1 MNYGMVSASIRYMLA
16 LSISFR
22 YSFLQAA
29 ADECVLDMRTPSSWN
44 ESNVVGG
51 NWGGFLRSNSCGS
64 SVERYLYA
72 LAKKANVT
80 GEIFL
85 NVTEQKACL
94 SILNTAEKDV
104 FTCGIGRLTSGAGGC
119 SDYSVTDV
127 VSKLRNEL
135 RTLDENCKNL
145 GSKSGS
151 DEECSSCLR
160 RWEEM
165 AGSGNPS
172 NGLVREEA
180 DVCRFP
186 VLVSLTSRRVN
197 EIGWIESI
205 YTCLGNG
212 VPIVEVYNGIMNEN
226 LSSSTDD
233 QATEGTKITFITG
246 LEVVAGGVGGISVI
260 AALVWLILF
269 RKTTKT
275 TPPKGT
281 YARDGS
287 FSKEPSNVE
296 IALKEVLSATNNLS
310 ASNFIG
316 QGVAGKV
323 YKGVLSNGQQIAVK
337 HITNDGHM
345 ETFVR
350 EVTSLSHVKHP
361 NLVELLGH
369 CDGKD
374 ESFLVYELCDNG
386 NLSEWLFGKQK
397 SLTWIQRLDI
407 AIDSA
412 RGLCFL
418 HTYPDGCIVHRDI
431 KPTNI
436 LLGSNFRAKLS
447 DFGLSKVICMG
458 LSYVSSEVRGTFGY
472 VDPEYQKNRRVH
484 PSTDVY
490 SFGIVLLQLLSG
502 QRVINLE
509 VTRPIPLSKMAK
521 NLGRGGD
528 VTEFADPKL
537 NGEYSVEG
545 FRVTFRLALSC
556 TGLKQQRPSMEKVVA
571 VLEKARRISERVAS
585 LEFSLQSIEKSDFI

>member
-1 MNYGMVSASIRYMLA
+1 MNYGTVTAFIRYMLA

-29 ADECVLDMRTPSSWN
+29 ADECVLDMRTPLSWN

-51 NWGGFLRSNSCGS
+51 NWGGFLSNNSCGS
-64 SVERYLYA
+64 PFEQYLYA
-72 LAKKANVT
+72 MAKKANVT

-94 SILNTAEKDV
+94 STVNTAEKDV
-104 FTCGIGRLTSGAGGC
+104 FSCGMGRLTSGAGGC
-119 SDYSVTDV
+119 SDYSVIDV
-127 VSKLRNEL
+127 ISKLGNEL
-135 RTLDENCKNL
+135 QTLDGNCKNL
-145 GSKSGS
+145 DSKRES

-165 AGSGNPS
+165 AGSGNSS
-172 NGLVREEA
+172 NGLIREEA
-180 DVCRFP
+180 DVCRFS

-197 EIGWIESI
+197 EIGWIKSI

-212 VPIVEVYNGIMNEN
+212 RPIA
-226 LSSSTDD
+226 DK
-233 QATEGTKITFITG
+233 ATEGKKITFIIATG
-246 LEVVAGGVGGISVI
+246 LEVLVGGVGGISVI
-260 AALVWLILF
+260 AALVCLFLF

-275 TPPKGT
+275 IPPKGT

-287 FSKEPSNVE
+287 FSKEPSSVE
-296 IALKEVLSATNNLS
+296 ISLKEVLLATNHLS

-323 YKGVLSNGQQIAVK
+323 YKGILSNGHRIAVK

-369 CDGKD
+369 CDGED

-397 SLTWIQRLDI
+397 SLTWIQRVDI

-418 HTYPDGCIVHRDI
+418 HTYPDGCIVHRDV

-436 LLGSNFRAKLS
+436 LLGTNFRAKLS

-472 VDPEYQKNRRVH
+472 VDPEYQKNRHVH
-484 PSTDVY
+484 SSTDVY

-509 VTRPIPLSKMAK
+509 ATRPIPLSKMAK

-537 NGEYSVEG
+537 NEEYSVEG
-545 FRVTFRLALSC
+545 FRVMFRLALSC

-571 VLEKARRISERVAS
+571 VLEEARRVSETVAS
-585 LEFSLQSIEKSDFI
+585 LDFSVQSTEKPGFVVSR

>member
-1 MNYGMVSASIRYMLA
+1 MNYGTVTAFMRYMLA

-29 ADECVLDMRTPSSWN
+29 ADECLLDMRTPLSWDD
-44 ESNVVGG
+44 SNVVGG
-51 NWGGFLRSNSCGS
+51 NWGGFLSNNSCGS
-64 SVERYLYA
+64 PFERYLYA
-72 LAKKANVT
+72 VAKKANVT

-94 SILNTAEKDV
+94 STLNTDEKDV
-104 FTCGIGRLTSGAGGC
+104 FSCGIGRLTSGAGGC
-119 SDYSVTDV
+119 SDYSVMDV
-127 VSKLRNEL
+127 VSRLGNEL
-135 RTLDENCKNL
+135 QTLDESCKNL
-145 GSKSGS
+145 DSKRES

-165 AGSGNPS
+165 ADSGNSS
-172 NGLVREEA
+172 NGLIREET
-180 DVCRFP
+180 DVCRFS
-186 VLVSLTSRRVN
+186 VLVLLTSRRVN
-197 EIGWIESI
+197 EIGWIKSI
-205 YTCLGNG
+205 YTCVGNG
-212 VPIVEVYNGIMNEN
+212 GPIAD
-226 LSSSTDD
+226 T
-233 QATEGTKITFITG
+233 ATEGKKITFITG
-246 LEVVAGGVGGISVI
+246 LEVLIGGMGGISAI
-260 AALVWLILF
+260 AALVWLFLF

-287 FSKEPSNVE
+287 FSKEPSSVE
-296 IALKEVLSATNNLS
+296 VSLKEVLLATNNLS

-323 YKGVLSNGQQIAVK
+323 YKGVLSNGQRIAVK

-369 CDGKD
+369 CDGND

-412 RGLCFL
+412 KGLCFL
-418 HTYPDGCIVHRDI
+418 HTYPDGCIVHRDV

-436 LLGSNFRAKLS
+436 LLGTNFRAKLS

-472 VDPEYQKNRRVH
+472 VDPEYQKNRHVH
-484 PSTDVY
+484 SSTDVY

-502 QRVINLE
+502 QRVIDLE
-509 VTRPIPLSKMAK
+509 ATRPIPLTKMAK

-545 FRVTFRLALSC
+545 FRVTFKLALSC

-571 VLEKARRISERVAS
+571 VLEKARRVSETAASLDLSLQSTRKPNFVAS
-585 LEFSLQSIEKSDFI
+585 L

>member
-1 MNYGMVSASIRYMLA
+1 MLA
-16 LSISFR
+16 LSISYR
-22 YSFLQAA
+22 YTFLQAA
-29 ADECVLDMRTPSSWN
+29 ADECVLDMRTPLSWN

-51 NWGGFLRSNSCGS
+51 NWGGFLSSNSCGS
-64 SVERYLYA
+64 PFELYLYA

-94 SILNTAEKDV
+94 STLNTAEKDV
-104 FTCGIGRLTSGAGGC
+104 FSCGIGRLTSGAGGC
-119 SDYSVTDV
+119 SDYSVMDV
-127 VSKLRNEL
+127 VSKLGNEL
-135 RTLDENCKNL
+135 RTLDENCNNL
-145 GSKSGS
+145 GSKSES

-160 RWEEM
+160 RWEKM
-165 AGSGNPS
+165 AGSGNSS
-172 NGLVREEA
+172 NGLIREEA
-180 DVCRFP
+180 DVCSFS

-197 EIGWIESI
+197 EIGWIKSI
-205 YTCLGNG
+205 YTCLGNEG
-212 VPIVEVYNGIMNEN
+212 PIA
-226 LSSSTDD
+226 DK
-233 QATEGTKITFITG
+233 ATEGKKMTFIT
-246 LEVVAGGVGGISVI
+246 
-260 AALVWLILF
+260 
-269 RKTTKT
+269 
-275 TPPKGT
+275 
-281 YARDGS
+281 ARDGS
-287 FSKEPSNVE
+287 FSKEPSSVE
-296 IALKEVLSATNNLS
+296 VSLKEVLLATNNLS

-323 YKGVLSNGQQIAVK
+323 YKGVLSNGQRIAVK

-369 CDGKD
+369 CDGND

-397 SLTWIQRLDI
+397 SLTWTQRLDI

-418 HTYPDGCIVHRDI
+418 HTYPDGCIVHRDV

-436 LLGSNFRAKLS
+436 LLGTNFRAKLS

-472 VDPEYQKNRRVH
+472 VDPEYQKNRHVH
-484 PSTDVY
+484 SSTDVY

-509 VTRPIPLSKMAK
+509 ATRPIPLTKMAK

-528 VTEFADPKL
+528 VTDFADPKL

-545 FRVTFRLALSC
+545 FRVTVKLALSC

-571 VLEKARRISERVAS
+571 VLEKARRVSEAAAS
-585 LEFSLQSIEKSDFI
+585 LDLSLQSTRKPDFVVSQ

>member
-1 MNYGMVSASIRYMLA
+1 MNYGTVTAFMRYMLA

-22 YSFLQAA
+22 YSFLHAA
-29 ADECVLDMRTPSSWN
+29 ADECVLDMRTPLSWN

-51 NWGGFLRSNSCGS
+51 NWGGFLSNNSCGS
-64 SVERYLYA
+64 PFERYLYA
-72 LAKKANVT
+72 LAKKTNVT
-80 GEIFL
+80 GAIFL

-94 SILNTAEKDV
+94 STLNTAEKDV
-104 FTCGIGRLTSGAGGC
+104 FSCGIGRLTSGAAGC
-119 SDYSVTDV
+119 SDYAAIDI
-127 VSKLRNEL
+127 VSKLGTEL
-135 RTLDENCKNL
+135 RTLDENCNNL
-145 GSKSGS
+145 GLKSES

-160 RWEEM
+160 SWEEM
-165 AGSGNPS
+165 AGSGNSS
-172 NGLVREEA
+172 NGLIRKED
-180 DVCRFP
+180 DVCRFS
-186 VLVSLTSRRVN
+186 VLVLLTSRRVN
-197 EIGWIESI
+197 EIGWIKSI

-212 VPIVEVYNGIMNEN
+212 DPIA
-226 LSSSTDD
+226 DK
-233 QATEGTKITFITG
+233 ATEGKKITLIT
-246 LEVVAGGVGGISVI
+246 
-260 AALVWLILF
+260 
-269 RKTTKT
+269 
-275 TPPKGT
+275 
-281 YARDGS
+281 ARDGS
-287 FSKEPSNVE
+287 YSKEPSSVE
-296 IALKEVLSATNNLS
+296 ISLREVLSATNNLR

-323 YKGVLSNGQQIAVK
+323 YKGVLSNGQRIAVK

-350 EVTSLSHVKHP
+350 EVTSLSHIKHP

-369 CDGKD
+369 CDGED

-418 HTYPDGCIVHRDI
+418 HTYPDGCIVHRDV

-436 LLGSNFRAKLS
+436 LLGTNFRAKLS

-472 VDPEYQKNRRVH
+472 VDPEYQKNRHVH
-484 PSTDVY
+484 SSTDVY

-509 VTRPIPLSKMAK
+509 ATRPIPLTKMAK

-545 FRVTFRLALSC
+545 FRVMFRLALSC

-571 VLEKARRISERVAS
+571 VLEKARRVSEAAAS
-585 LEFSLQSIEKSDFI
+585 LDFSLQSTGKPGFVLSELQLSCNL

>member
-1 MNYGMVSASIRYMLA
+1 MNYGTVTAFMRYMLA

-22 YSFLQAA
+22 YSYLQAA
-29 ADECVLDMRTPSSWN
+29 ADECVLDMRTPLSWN

-51 NWGGFLRSNSCGS
+51 NWGGFLTNNSCGS
-64 SVERYLYA
+64 PFERYLYA

-94 SILNTAEKDV
+94 STLNTAEKDV
-104 FTCGIGRLTSGAGGC
+104 FSCGIGRLTSGAGGC
-119 SDYSVTDV
+119 SDYTAIDV
-127 VSKLRNEL
+127 VSKLGNEL
-135 RTLDENCKNL
+135 RTLDENCNNL
-145 GSKSGS
+145 GLKSES

-160 RWEEM
+160 SWEEM
-165 AGSGNPS
+165 AGSGNSS
-172 NGLVREEA
+172 NGLIRKED
-180 DVCRFP
+180 DVCRFS
-186 VLVSLTSRRVN
+186 VLVLLTSRRVN
-197 EIGWIESI
+197 EIGWIKSI

-212 VPIVEVYNGIMNEN
+212 DPIA
-226 LSSSTDD
+226 DK
-233 QATEGTKITFITG
+233 ATEGKKITLITG
-246 LEVVAGGVGGISVI
+246 LEVLVGGVGGISVI

-281 YARDGS
+281 YTRDGS
-287 FSKEPSNVE
+287 FSEEPSSVE
-296 IALKEVLSATNNLS
+296 ISLREVLLATNNLS

-323 YKGVLSNGQQIAVK
+323 YKGVLSNGQRIAVK

-350 EVTSLSHVKHP
+350 EVTSLSHIKHP

-369 CDGKD
+369 CDGND

-418 HTYPDGCIVHRDI
+418 HTYPDGCIVHRDV

-436 LLGSNFRAKLS
+436 LLGTNFRAKLS

-472 VDPEYQKNRRVH
+472 VDPEYQKNRHVH
-484 PSTDVY
+484 SSTDVY

-509 VTRPIPLSKMAK
+509 ATRPIPLTKMAK

-545 FRVTFRLALSC
+545 FRVMFRLALSC

-571 VLEKARRISERVAS
+571 VLEKARRVSEAAGS
-585 LEFSLQSIEKSDFI
+585 LDFSLQSTGKPSFVL